1 MTQLLEESS
10 SQLTSWGAEVST
22 LRSTNTELSESL
34 QAEACQSSHLRDELG
49 TTRDDLQSAIEL
61 VSSLRTELADLARE
75 KDLVSEVTIRFKAE
89 ADANEA
95 AFGRLKEQLAAYAQ
109 RIDALQVCATTVCP
123 CWYCSLGRSRALR

>member
-34 QAEACQSSHLRDELG
+34 QAEARQSSQLRDELG

-109 RIDALQVCATTVCP
+109 RIDALQVCAITVCP
-123 CWYCSLGRSRALR
+123 STAL